1 MLPQPDSRLYVLSDI
16 VDSINFILE
25 YALIKIRKVLAEY
38 DSNTHVHH
46 VDYQIHSCLVQD
58 CEHYAEV
65 ITDVLQRLISSTRP
79 FARLAIWLTW
89 ELCSM

>member
-1 MLPQPDSRLYVLSDI
+1 MHK
-16 VDSINFILE
+16 F
-25 YALIKIRKVLAEY
+25 
-38 DSNTHVHH
+38 NTHVHH

-79 FARLAIWLTW
+79 FARLAI
-89 ELCSM
+89 